1 MMAKSRI
8 DRTKRILGTN
18 LIRLLLIFIALFMVI
33 PLLWSFVSSVKSNTE
48 YMLNAFALPKELHF
62 DNYVRAWEKSN
73 IGIGTLNSLLVVVL
87 KIVLLLATAVPCSYA
102 LSRYRFFGS
111 KLLTTIFMCA
121 VFISGNYII
130 IPLFLEMKALHMLN
144 SLPGL
149 SVVYTAFTLPFSVF
163 LLSGY
168 MRDIPRDYEEAAQID
183 GCNTFQTFLHVIVPM
198 SRSGISTITILGI
211 LNAWNEYPIALV
223 TLQSDMKRTL
233 PVGLANL
240 YVVQQYATD
249 WGALYAAL
257 CIALV
262 PTIIVFLIGE
272 KQLLSGLSVG
282 GLKG

>member
-1 MMAKSRI
+1 MVYNKK
-8 DRTKRILGTN
+8 DRFKKILGTN
-18 LIRLLLIFIALFMVI
+18 LVRFLLIFIAFFMVV
-33 PLLWSFVSSVKSNTE
+33 PLLWSVVSSFKTNTE
-48 YMLNAFALPKELHF
+48 YMLNAYALPKSLQW
-62 DNYVRAWEKSN
+62 DNYARAWAKSN
-73 IGIGTLNSLLVVVL
+73 IGRGTVNSLVVVVL
-87 KIVLLLATAVPCSYA
+87 KILLLLVTAVPCSYA
-102 LSRYRFFGS
+102 LSRFRFFGS
-111 KLLTTIFMCA
+111 KLLLTIFMCA

-130 IPLFLEMKALHMLN
+130 VPLFLEMKSLHMLN

-149 SVVYTAFTLPFSVF
+149 SVVYTAFTLPFSIF

-168 MRDIPRDYEEAAQID
+168 MRDIPHDYEEAAEID
-183 GCNTFQTFLHVIVPM
+183 GCNTFQTFMNVIVPI

-223 TLQSDMKRTL
+223 TLTSDAKRTL

-257 CIALV
+257 VIALV

>member
-1 MMAKSRI
+1 MAKSRI

>member
-1 MMAKSRI
+1 MKNNTL
-8 DRTKRILGTN
+8 DRTKHLIGTN
-18 LIRLLLIFIALFMVI
+18 IIRLLLILISLLLVL
-33 PLLWSFVSSVKSNTE
+33 PLLWTLISSVKSNTE
-48 YMLNAFALPKELHF
+48 YMLDPLALPKELHWE
-62 DNYVRAWEKSN
+62 NYVRAWEKSN
-73 IGIGTLNSLLVVVL
+73 IGVGTLNSLIVVVL
-87 KIVLLLATAVPCSYA
+87 KVALLLVTAVPCSYA
-102 LSRYRFFGS
+102 LSRFRFPGS
-111 KLLTTIFMCA
+111 RLLTMIFMCA

-130 IPLFLEMKALHMLN
+130 IPLFLEMRSLHMLN

-149 SVVYTAFTLPFSVF
+149 SVVYTAFSLPFSVF

-168 MRDIPRDYEEAAQID
+168 MRDIPHDYEEAAEID
-183 GCNTFQTFLHVIVPM
+183 GCSTFQTFLHVIVPM
-198 SRSGISTITILGI
+198 SRSGISTITLLGI

-223 TLQSDMKRTL
+223 TLQSDAKRTL

-262 PTIIVFLIGE
+262 PTIIVFLVGE
-272 KQLLSGLSVG
+272 KQLLSGLSIG

>member
-1 MMAKSRI
+1 MAKSRI

-33 PLLWSFVSSVKSNTE
+33 PQLWSFVSSVKSNTE

>member
-1 MMAKSRI
+1 MKNV
-8 DRTKRILGTN
+8 LGAN
-18 LIRLLLIFIALFMVI
+18 IVRLFLIFIALFMVI
-33 PLLWSFVSSVKSNTE
+33 PLLWCFVSSVKSNTE
-48 YMLNAFALPKELHF
+48 YMFNAFALPQELRF
-62 DNYVRAWEKSN
+62 DNYVRAWVKSN

-87 KIVLLLATAVPCSYA
+87 KIILLLVTAVPCSYA
-102 LSRYRFFGS
+102 LARYRFWGS
-111 KLLTTIFMCA
+111 KCLSTLFMCA
-121 VFISGNYII
+121 VFISGNYVI
-130 IPLFLEMKALHMLN
+130 IPLFLEMKTFHMLN
-144 SLPGL
+144 SLPSL
-149 SVVYTAFTLPFSVF
+149 SIVYTAFTLPFSVF

-168 MRDIPRDYEEAAQID
+168 MRDIPHDYEEAAQID
-183 GCNTFQTFLHVIVPM
+183 GCSTFQTFLHVIVPM
-198 SRSGISTITILGI
+198 SRSGISTITILGT

-223 TLQSDMKRTL
+223 TLLSDTKRTL

>member
-1 MMAKSRI
+1 MAKSRI

-102 LSRYRFFGS
+102 RSRYRFFGS

>member
-1 MMAKSRI
+1 MAKSRI

-18 LIRLLLIFIALFMVI
+18 LIRLLLVFIALFMVI

>member
-1 MMAKSRI
+1 MTKNTL
-8 DRTKRILGTN
+8 DRTRHVIGTN
-18 LIRLLLIFIALFMVI
+18 LIRLLLICISLLLVL
-33 PLLWSFVSSVKSNTE
+33 PLLWTLISSVKSNTE
-48 YMLNAFALPKELHF
+48 YMLNPLALPNELHWE
-62 DNYVRAWEKSN
+62 NYVRAWEKSN
-73 IGIGTLNSLLVVVL
+73 IGVGTINSLIVVVL
-87 KIVLLLATAVPCSYA
+87 KIALLLVTAVPCSYA
-102 LSRYRFFGS
+102 LSKFKFFGS
-111 KLLTTIFMCA
+111 KLLTTVFMCA

-130 IPLFLEMKALHMLN
+130 IPLFLEMRSLHMLN

-149 SVVYTAFTLPFSVF
+149 SVVYTAFSLPFSVF

-168 MRDIPRDYEEAAQID
+168 MRDIPHDYVEAAEID
-183 GCNTFQTFLHVIVPM
+183 GCNTFQTFLNIIVPM
-198 SRSGISTITILGI
+198 SRSGISTITLLGI

-223 TLQSDMKRTL
+223 TLQSDAKRTL

-262 PTIIVFLIGE
+262 PTIIVFMVGE
-272 KQLLSGLSVG
+272 KQLLSGLSIG

>member
-1 MMAKSRI
+1 MAKSRI

-111 KLLTTIFMCA
+111 KLLTIIFMCA

>member
-1 MMAKSRI
+1 MKRKNF
-8 DRTKRILGTN
+8 DRVRHALGKN
-18 LIRLLLIFIALFMVI
+18 IVRFLLIFIALFMVI
-33 PLLWSFVSSVKSNTE
+33 PLLWCFISSVKSNTE
-48 YMLNAFALPKELHF
+48 YMLNAFALPKEIHF
-62 DNYVRAWEKSN
+62 DNYIRAWAKSN
-73 IGIGTLNSLLVVVL
+73 IGTGTLNSLLVVVL
-87 KIVLLLATAVPCSYA
+87 KIVLLLVTAVPCSYA

-111 KLLTTIFMCA
+111 KVLSTVFMCA

-130 IPLFLEMKALHMLN
+130 IPLFLEMKTFHMLD

-149 SVVYTAFTLPFSVF
+149 AVVYTAFTIPFSVF

-262 PTIIVFLIGE
+262 PTIIVFMIGE

>member
-1 MMAKSRI
+1 MARNNLDKAKKI
-8 DRTKRILGTN
+8 AGTN
-18 LIRLLLIFIALFMVI
+18 LIRLLMIFISLFMVLPMI
-33 PLLWSFVSSVKSNTE
+33 WCLISSVKSNTE
-48 YMLNAFALPKELHF
+48 YMLNAFALPQEIHF
-62 DNYVRAWEKSN
+62 ENYVRAWEKSN
-73 IGIGTLNSLLVVVL
+73 IGIGTLNSLIVVVI
-87 KIVLLLATAVPCSYA
+87 KIALLLVTAVPCSYA
-102 LSRYRFFGS
+102 LSRYRFVGS
-111 KLLTTIFMCA
+111 KMLITIFMCS

-130 IPLFLEMKALHMLN
+130 IPLFLQMKTLHMLN

-168 MRDIPRDYEEAAQID
+168 MRDIPHDYEEAAQID
-183 GCNTFQTFLHVIVPM
+183 GCNVFQTFLHVIVPM

-223 TLQSDMKRTL
+223 TLQSETKRTL

-257 CIALV
+257 IIALV
-262 PTIIVFLIGE
+262 PTVIVFLIGE